1 MAGMMEMRG
10 IRMRMME
17 IKGIRVRMPEIMV
30 EMRRTGVGV

>member
-30 EMRRTGVGV
+30 EMRRTGGGV